1 VTLGNLPYAVA
12 FLIFLVGIYC
22 ALSSRNLMKAVFG
35 FSISSYGI
43 NILFTQI
50 GYVSGAGAP
59 IYAAGREVVDPLVQA
74 FVLTAI
80 VVEFGLMMYILSL
93 GVRMYEERG
102 DMDISLLRR
111 LKG

>member
-1 VTLGNLPYAVA
+1 MTVENLPYAVA

-50 GYVSGAGAP
+50 GYVREARAP
-59 IYAAGREVVDPLVQA
+59 IHAAGREVVDPLV
-74 FVLTAI
+74 
-80 VVEFGLMMYILSL
+80 LSL
-93 GVRMYEERG
+93 IH
-102 DMDISLLRR
+102 ISEPTRPY
-111 LKG
+111 